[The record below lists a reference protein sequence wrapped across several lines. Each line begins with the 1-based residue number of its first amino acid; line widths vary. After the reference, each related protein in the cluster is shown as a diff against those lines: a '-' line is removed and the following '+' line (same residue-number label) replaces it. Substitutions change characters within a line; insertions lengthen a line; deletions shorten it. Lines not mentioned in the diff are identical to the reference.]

1 MLRRAAL
8 VLAGAV
14 LGVAVTLA
22 ILAATI
28 PARLFGVSGEA
39 LAYSIS
45 PVEAESCDRIG
56 RARWRCEL
64 FDGGESLTYTYSVVV
79 SPGGC
84 WEATSPAAE
93 PLEGCIGLE
102 DYIRFMDR

>member
-1 MLRRAAL
+1 VKGAAL

-14 LGVAVTLA
+14 LGAAVTLA
-22 ILAATI
+22 ILAVMI
-28 PARLFGVSGEA
+28 PARLFGVSDDA

-45 PVEAESCDRIG
+45 PVESVSCDRVG
-56 RARWRCEL
+56 RARWRCEM

-84 WEATSPAAE
+84 WVARSQSAE
-93 PLEGCIGLE
+93 PRDGCLGLL
-102 DYIRFMDR
+102 DYVLS

>member
-1 MLRRAAL
+1 LLRGAAL

-14 LGVAVTLA
+14 LGAAVMLA

-28 PARLFGVSGEA
+28 PARLFGVSDEA

-45 PVEAESCDRIG
+45 PVEAESCDRVG

-64 FDGGESLTYTYSVVV
+64 FDGGESLTYTYSVLV

-84 WEATSPAAE
+84 WEATSPDAE

-102 DYIRFMDR
+102 DYVRLVDR